1 MAGPNPKAPDS
12 NSRGHLIAV
21 LGGKGGV
28 GKSVFAANLAVAM
41 AMDAKNQPILVDAD
55 PMSTGDLNIILGI
68 KKVVGYGDD
77 VMAGKITD
85 PQKLKAYVTPYP
97 TPVPGAI
104 LNTLQLMSN
113 PERMTSSNPDN
124 VELAMN
130 FLRRTFPVTI
140 VDCGNRLEDSIL
152 KILDLATVILVVT
165 NPEIIVLNQTRKVL
179 EKLQTNLYP
188 PDMVKIIVNR
198 FPQGSAYTP
207 EFLQQTF
214 KRQVIG
220 LIPEDQSSAMA
231 ALVQGKPM
239 VASGQQTGASKSFFA
254 VSRVLLDQGMLGQL
268 ANLNKP
274 QRKDLPKAG
283 SNVVS
288 LQDKAEFKTGGAPR
302 GRMGK
307 EPTDP
312 RSIFKLRIHAQLVEK
327 MDLKKDLLNKNMD
340 EVQRAELRSKVM
352 KVVTDVLNQEDHPWK
367 SRNESG
373 QIIKEIIDEA
383 IGLGP
388 LEDLLKDD
396 TVTEV
401 MVNRADLIYIEKG
414 GKNTKS
420 QTTFSSN
427 VQLMSTIERI
437 VTPIGRRIDESTPYV
452 DARLADGSR
461 VHAIIPPLSID
472 GPMVT
477 IRKFPKKRLGPDDLV
492 KFGSITPEM
501 ADFLRSCI
509 EARLNVLVS
518 GGTGSG
524 KTTLL
529 NVLGSFIPSTE
540 RILTVEDAAEL
551 SLPQEHVG
559 RLETRP
565 ANIEGAGAVTI
576 RDLVKQTLR
585 MKPDRIIVGEVRGG
599 EALDM
604 LQAMNTGHDGSMATV
619 HSNNPRDAV
628 ARLETLVMMAGMD
641 LPVKAIREQ
650 IASAVHLIIQQSRL
664 SDGSRRVTHV
674 TEVIGMQGEVVT
686 LQDIFLYRQTGLDA
700 NRKVIGKHAA
710 TGFVPKFVEKIEA
723 LGIKIPRGLFK
734 AA

>member
-1 MAGPNPKAPDS
+1 M
-12 NSRGHLIAV
+12 SRL
-21 LGGKGGV
+21 
-28 GKSVFAANLAVAM
+28 F
-41 AMDAKNQPILVDAD
+41 
-55 PMSTGDLNIILGI
+55 
-68 KKVVGYGDD
+68 
-77 VMAGKITD
+77 
-85 PQKLKAYVTPYP
+85 
-97 TPVPGAI
+97 
-104 LNTLQLMSN
+104 
-113 PERMTSSNPDN
+113 
-124 VELAMN
+124 
-130 FLRRTFPVTI
+130 
-140 VDCGNRLEDSIL
+140 
-152 KILDLATVILVVT
+152 
-165 NPEIIVLNQTRKVL
+165 
-179 EKLQTNLYP
+179 
-188 PDMVKIIVNR
+188 
-198 FPQGSAYTP
+198 
-207 EFLQQTF
+207 
-214 KRQVIG
+214 
-220 LIPEDQSSAMA
+220 
-231 ALVQGKPM
+231 
-239 VASGQQTGASKSFFA
+239 
-254 VSRVLLDQGMLGQL
+254 LDQGMLAQL
-268 ANLNKP
+268 SALNKP
-274 QRKDLPKAG
+274 KRKELPKDSGAG
-283 SNVVS
+283 GNVVN
-288 LQDKAEFKTGGAPR
+288 LNDKSDAKSNGGGGR
-302 GRMGK
+302 GRFGK
-307 EPTDP
+307 EPQDP
-312 RSIFKLRIHAQLVEK
+312 RSVFKLRVHAQLVEK

-340 EVQRAELRSKVM
+340 EVQKAELRTRVM
-352 KVVTDVLNQEDHPWK
+352 KVVTDILSQEEHPWK
-367 SRNESG
+367 ARNDSA
-373 QIIKEIIDEA
+373 QLAKEIIDEA
-383 IGLGP
+383 IALGP

-396 TVTEV
+396 TVTEI
-401 MVNRADLIYIEKG
+401 MVNRADLIYIEKA

-420 QTTFSSN
+420 TVNFSGN
-427 VQLMSTIERI
+427 TQLMSTIERI

-472 GPMVT
+472 GPMLT
-477 IRKFPKKRLGPDDLV
+477 IRKFPKKRLGPEDLV
-492 KFGSITPEM
+492 KFGSMTPEM

-509 EARLNVLVS
+509 EARLNVIVS

-565 ANIEGAGAVTI
+565 PNIEGAGAVTI

-619 HSNNPRDAV
+619 HSNNPRDAI

-650 IASAVHLIIQQSRL
+650 IASAVQLIIQQSRL

-686 LQDIFLYRQTGLDA
+686 LQDIFIYKQSGLDA
-700 NRKVIGKHAA
+700 NRKVIGKHVA
-710 TGFVPKFVEKIEA
+710 TGFVPKFVDKIEA